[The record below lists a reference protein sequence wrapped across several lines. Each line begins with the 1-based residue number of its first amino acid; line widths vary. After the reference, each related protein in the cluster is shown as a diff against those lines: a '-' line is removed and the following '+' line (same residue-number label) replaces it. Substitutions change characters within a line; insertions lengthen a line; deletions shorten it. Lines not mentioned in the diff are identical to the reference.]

1 MEVVRKRPWRVA
13 MVLLV
18 LAIGAIGGA
27 WAWHEYVSMPKR
39 FGVVHEGRLYRS
51 GEITPSQLERVVE
64 QKGVKTVLSLLDP
77 TSPESIAERAA
88 AERLGIRWLNVP
100 LTGDGASKPEDREK
114 MRAILLDDANA
125 PLLVHCAAGAN
136 RTGLACGM
144 VRLHRDGWT
153 VEQVLDEMRRYSFDD
168 LPKHE
173 NLRAALR
180 EEAALAEQRK
190 QGKLATTP
198 PVEP

>member
-1 MEVVRKRPWRVA
+1 MSVVRRSRTRVMLA
-13 MVLLV
+13 ALLV
-18 LAIGAIGGA
+18 LAIGGVGGA
-27 WAWHEYVSMPKR
+27 WVWHEYVSFPKR

-51 GEITPSQLERVVE
+51 GEVTPGQLERVA
-64 QKGVKTVLSLLDP
+64 QQRGVKTVLSLLDP
-77 TSPESIAERAA
+77 AAPESIAERAA

-114 MRAILLDDANA
+114 MRTILLDEANA

-153 VEQVLDEMRRYSFDD
+153 IEQVLDEMRRYSFDD

-180 EEAALAEQRK
+180 EEAELAEQRRR
-190 QGKLATTP
+190 
-198 PVEP
+198 